1 MDTSAHKRNIS
12 VGSAL
17 SLLSS
22 DFSDKTHVMM
32 NNTRVDTEQFVREAR
47 QRLETMKSKSRRLER
62 VPSSL
67 EFIDVDPHKVLFTM
81 LDYAPTDNGRR
92 YVACAILA
100 CEGELDEQVDLAN
113 TWLRYLLLPIKG
125 NSDQRAKFNPSE
137 NATPTLD
144 HTQQAVIQRDG
155 FQCVVT
161 GCHDDNSR
169 EDLRPRAFLEAAHIV
184 KRALAVF
191 RPDQLQCASVTW
203 EIIRQYTHWS
213 ESKLATM
220 MGLTDSPQN
229 GLMMELN
236 YHRAWDK
243 LHWTLAP
250 VVSEN
255 GILVP
260 DTYRIKALRSI
271 PDIIAHKDI
280 ITFRDY
286 SVTDEVYWKKDAEK
300 QFQKVQYGVPLPD
313 REFIAFHH
321 AIAHVLHMSGAGDA
335 IDLAMHRL
343 YPQGPTHK
351 MLNSDE
357 LALQLSSLQLMD
369 TMGMN
374 EAMG

>member
-1 MDTSAHKRNIS
+1 
-12 VGSAL
+12 
-17 SLLSS
+17 
-22 DFSDKTHVMM
+22 
-32 NNTRVDTEQFVREAR
+32 
-47 QRLETMKSKSRRLER
+47 
-62 VPSSL
+62 
-67 EFIDVDPHKVLFTM
+67 M

-92 YVACAILA
+92 YVACAVLA
-100 CEGELDEQVDLAN
+100 CEGDLDEQVDLAN

-125 NSDQRAKFNPSE
+125 NSDQRAKFNLSE

-144 HTQQAVIQRDG
+144 HMQQAVSSTSHDREKDFRNDVIQRDG

-169 EDLRPRAFLEAAHIV
+169 EGLRPRGFLEAAHIV

-203 EIIRQYTHWS
+203 EIIRQYTHWT

-220 MGLTDSPQN
+220 MDLTDNPQN
-229 GLMMELN
+229 GLMLELN
-236 YHRAWDK
+236 HHRAWDK
-243 LHWTLAP
+243 LDWTLAP

-255 GILVP
+255 GLLVP
-260 DTYRIKALRSI
+260 DTYRIKELRSI

-280 ITFRDY
+280 ITFRDH
-286 SVTDEVYWKKDAEK
+286 SVTDEVYWKKAAEK

-343 YPQGPTHK
+343 YPQGPTHR

-369 TMGMN
+369 TMGVN
-374 EAMG
+374 